1 VRYSGARR
9 FGSILAGAGLTD
21 GTPCALQSSVK
32 NWQPSGSRFS
42 QAMLCIVAMKFRSAF
57 AVSLLLCFAIERS
70 HADIFAWTYTTELT
84 TKGEIE
90 FEQWVT
96 TRWQKEHG
104 NYEVVDFREEL

>member
-1 VRYSGARR
+1 
-9 FGSILAGAGLTD
+9 
-21 GTPCALQSSVK
+21 
-32 NWQPSGSRFS
+32 
-42 QAMLCIVAMKFRSAF
+42 MLCIVAMKFRSAF

-90 FEQWVT
+90 FDQWVT

>member
-1 VRYSGARR
+1 MALPVRV
-9 FGSILAGAGLTD
+9 
-21 GTPCALQSSVK
+21 QSSVK

-57 AVSLLLCFAIERS
+57 CGFALLCFAIERS

-84 TKGEIE
+84 TKVKSNLAVGNY
-90 FEQWVT
+90 
-96 TRWQKEHG
+96 RWQKEHG

>member
-1 VRYSGARR
+1 
-9 FGSILAGAGLTD
+9 
-21 GTPCALQSSVK
+21 
-32 NWQPSGSRFS
+32 
-42 QAMLCIVAMKFRSAF
+42 MLCIVAMKFRAAF

-70 HADIFAWTYTTELT
+70 HADIFAWTYTTDLT

-104 NYEVVDFREEL
+104 NYEVVDFREELE